1 MPKSK
6 TKASAEKAS
15 VSLPPGCLESREK
28 MRKYLESL
36 GEPSYLRFASSLIPE
51 LPVERFLGIRLPL
64 LRKIARRIAA
74 DRWEEWL
81 SRAGQDSF
89 EEVMLQGMVIGYG
102 LDDMDRRAGRAR
114 RPRGQAEHGQDEHGQ
129 EERDQEERDQEELLG
144 EARRLICWFL
154 PRIDNW
160 SVCDSFCSTLK
171 IAGRHRAQLWPFVTG
186 CLRSGEEYTARF
198 GAVMLLDYYV
208 DREYLG
214 EALAELEQVDQDS
227 YYVKMAV
234 AWALSMFY
242 LEFPKETEAFLEACR
257 LDDFTYNKTLQ
268 KICESRR
275 ADREMKERVRAM
287 RRGKLI
293 KND

>member
-1 MPKSK
+1 MPKNK
-6 TKASAEKAS
+6 TKASAANAP
-15 VSLPPGCLESREK
+15 VILPPGCLESREK

-64 LRKIARRIAA
+64 LRKVARHIAA

-81 SRAGQDSF
+81 PRAGEDSF

-102 LDDMDRRAGRAR
+102 LDNMERRAGGAR
-114 RPRGQAEHGQDEHGQ
+114 RLRGQ
-129 EERDQEERDQEELLG
+129 EEHGREERRQEELLG
-144 EARRLICWFL
+144 EARRLIRWFL
-154 PRIDNW
+154 PKIDNW

-171 IAGRHRAQLWPFVTG
+171 IAGRHRAQLWPFVLD
-186 CLRSGEEYTARF
+186 CLRSGEEYTVRF
-198 GAVMLLDYYV
+198 GAVLLLDYYV
-208 DREYLG
+208 DRAYLG
-214 EALAELEQVDQDS
+214 EALAELERVDHDS

-242 LEFPKETEAFLEACR
+242 LEFPKETGAFFADCR
-257 LDDFTYNKTLQ
+257 LDDFTYHKALQ

-287 RRGKLI
+287 GRKSEEGQEGKS
-293 KND
+293 

>member
-1 MPKSK
+1 MPKNK
-6 TKASAEKAS
+6 TKASAANAP
-15 VSLPPGCLESREK
+15 VILPPGCLESREK

-64 LRKIARRIAA
+64 LRKVARHIAA

-81 SRAGQDSF
+81 PRAGEDSF

-102 LDDMDRRAGRAR
+102 LDNMERRAGGAR
-114 RPRGQAEHGQDEHGQ
+114 RLRGQ
-129 EERDQEERDQEELLG
+129 EEHGREERRQEELLG
-144 EARRLICWFL
+144 EARRLIRWFL
-154 PRIDNW
+154 PKIDNW

-171 IAGRHRAQLWPFVTG
+171 IAGRHRAQLWPFVLD
-186 CLRSGEEYTARF
+186 CLRSGEEYTVRF
-198 GAVMLLDYYV
+198 GAVLLLDYYV
-208 DREYLG
+208 DRAYLG
-214 EALAELEQVDQDS
+214 EALAELERVDHDS

-242 LEFPKETEAFLEACR
+242 LEFPKETGAFLADCR
-257 LDDFTYNKTLQ
+257 LDDFTYHKALQ

-275 ADREMKERVRAM
+275 ADREMKERVRTM
-287 RRGKLI
+287 RRKSGEGQEGKS
-293 KND
+293 

>member
-15 VSLPPGCLESREK
+15 ISLPLGCLESREK

-81 SRAGQDSF
+81 SRAGEDCF

-102 LDDMDRRAGRAR
+102 LDYMERRAGGAR
-114 RPRGQAEHGQDEHGQ
+114 GP
-129 EERDQEERDQEELLG
+129 RDQEELLG
-144 EARRLICWFL
+144 KARRLIRWFL

-171 IAGRHRAQLWPFVTG
+171 IVGRHRAQLWPFVLG

-198 GAVMLLDYYV
+198 GAVLLLDYYV
-208 DREYLG
+208 DRAYLG
-214 EALAELEQVDQDS
+214 EALAELERVDHDS

-242 LEFPKETEAFLEACR
+242 LEYPKETEAFLADCR
-257 LDDFTYNKTLQ
+257 LDDFTYNKALQ

-287 RRGKLI
+287 RRKSREG
-293 KND
+293 

>member
-1 MPKSK
+1 MPKNK
-6 TKASAEKAS
+6 TKASAANAP
-15 VSLPPGCLESREK
+15 VILPPGCLESREK

-51 LPVERFLGIRLPL
+51 LPVEWFLGIRLPL
-64 LRKIARRIAA
+64 LRKVARRIAA

-81 SRAGQDSF
+81 PRAGEDSF

-102 LDDMDRRAGRAR
+102 LDNMERRAGGA
-114 RPRGQAEHGQDEHGQ
+114 
-129 EERDQEERDQEELLG
+129 QEELLG
-144 EARRLICWFL
+144 EARRLIRWFL
-154 PRIDNW
+154 PKIDNW

-171 IAGRHRAQLWPFVTG
+171 IAGRHRAQLWPFVLD
-186 CLRSGEEYTARF
+186 CLRSGEEYTVRF
-198 GAVMLLDYYV
+198 GAVLLLDYYV
-208 DREYLG
+208 DRAYLG
-214 EALAELEQVDQDS
+214 EALAELERVDHDS

-242 LEFPKETEAFLEACR
+242 LEFPKETGAFLADCR
-257 LDDFTYNKTLQ
+257 LDDFTYHKALQ

-287 RRGKLI
+287 RRKSGEGQEGKS
-293 KND
+293 

>member
-114 RPRGQAEHGQDEHGQ
+114 RPRGQEEHGQDEHGQ
-129 EERDQEERDQEELLG
+129 EERDQEKLLG

>member
-1 MPKSK
+1 MPKNK
-6 TKASAEKAS
+6 TKASAANAP
-15 VSLPPGCLESREK
+15 VILPPGCLESREK

-36 GEPSYLRFASSLIPE
+36 GEPFYLQFASSLIPE

-64 LRKIARRIAA
+64 LRKVARHIAA

-81 SRAGQDSF
+81 PRAGEDSF

-102 LDDMDRRAGRAR
+102 LDNMERRAGGAR
-114 RPRGQAEHGQDEHGQ
+114 RLRGQ
-129 EERDQEERDQEELLG
+129 EEHGREERRQEELLG
-144 EARRLICWFL
+144 EARRLIRWFL
-154 PRIDNW
+154 PKIDNW

-171 IAGRHRAQLWPFVTG
+171 IAGRHRAQLWPFVLD
-186 CLRSGEEYTARF
+186 CLRSGEEYTVRF
-198 GAVMLLDYYV
+198 GAVLLLDYYV
-208 DREYLG
+208 DRAYLG
-214 EALAELEQVDQDS
+214 EALAELERVDHDS

-242 LEFPKETEAFLEACR
+242 LEFPKETGAFFADCR
-257 LDDFTYNKTLQ
+257 LDDFTYHKALQ

-287 RRGKLI
+287 GRKSGEGQEGKS
-293 KND
+293 

>member
-1 MPKSK
+1 MPKNK
-6 TKASAEKAS
+6 TKASAANAP
-15 VSLPPGCLESREK
+15 VILPPGCLESREK

-64 LRKIARRIAA
+64 LRKVARRIAA

-81 SRAGQDSF
+81 PRAGEDSF

-102 LDDMDRRAGRAR
+102 LDNMERRAGGAR
-114 RPRGQAEHGQDEHGQ
+114 RLRGQ
-129 EERDQEERDQEELLG
+129 EEHGREERGQEELLG
-144 EARRLICWFL
+144 EARRLIRWFL
-154 PRIDNW
+154 PKIDNW

-171 IAGRHRAQLWPFVTG
+171 IASRHRAQLWPFVLD
-186 CLRSGEEYTARF
+186 CLRSGEEYTVRF
-198 GAVMLLDYYV
+198 GAVLLLDYYV
-208 DREYLG
+208 DRAYLG
-214 EALAELEQVDQDS
+214 EALAELERVDHDS

-242 LEFPKETEAFLEACR
+242 LEFPKETGAFLADCR
-257 LDDFTYNKTLQ
+257 LDDFTYHKALQ

-275 ADREMKERVRAM
+275 ADREMKERVRTM
-287 RRGKLI
+287 GRKSGEGQEGKS
-293 KND
+293 

>member
-1 MPKSK
+1 M
-6 TKASAEKAS
+6 
-15 VSLPPGCLESREK
+15 ESREK

-102 LDDMDRRAGRAR
+102 LDNMERRAGGAR
-114 RPRGQAEHGQDEHGQ
+114 RLRGQ
-129 EERDQEERDQEELLG
+129 EEHGREERGQEELLG

>member
-1 MPKSK
+1 MPGSK
-6 TKASAEKAS
+6 TKASAAKAP

-64 LRKIARRIAA
+64 LRKVARRIAA

-81 SRAGQDSF
+81 PRAGQDSF

-102 LDDMDRRAGRAR
+102 LDDMERRSGRER
-114 RPRGQAEHGQDEHGQ
+114 RPQG
-129 EERDQEERDQEELLG
+129 QEELLG
-144 EARRLICWFL
+144 EARRLIRWFL
-154 PRIDNW
+154 PKIDNW

-171 IAGRHRAQLWPFVTG
+171 IAGRYRAQLWPFVLD
-186 CLRSGEEYTARF
+186 CLRSGEEYTIRF
-198 GAVMLLDYYV
+198 GAVLLLDYYV
-208 DREYLG
+208 DREYLR
-214 EALAELEQVDQDS
+214 EALAELERVDHDS

-234 AWALSMFY
+234 AWALSLFY
-242 LEFPKETEAFLEACR
+242 LEFPEEMEVFLEDCR

-275 ADREMKERVRAM
+275 ADRERKERVRAM
-287 RRGKLI
+287 RRKSREGQEGKS
-293 KND
+293 

>member
-1 MPKSK
+1 MPKNK
-6 TKASAEKAS
+6 TKASAANAP
-15 VSLPPGCLESREK
+15 VILPPGCLESREK

-64 LRKIARRIAA
+64 LRKVARRIAA

-81 SRAGQDSF
+81 PRAGEDSF

-102 LDDMDRRAGRAR
+102 LDNMERRAGGAR
-114 RPRGQAEHGQDEHGQ
+114 GLRGREEQGREGRGQ
-129 EERDQEERDQEELLG
+129 EEL
-144 EARRLICWFL
+144 
-154 PRIDNW
+154 
-160 SVCDSFCSTLK
+160 
-171 IAGRHRAQLWPFVTG
+171 
-186 CLRSGEEYTARF
+186 
-198 GAVMLLDYYV
+198 
-208 DREYLG
+208 LG
-214 EALAELEQVDQDS
+214 EALAELERVDHDS

-242 LEFPKETEAFLEACR
+242 LEFPKETGAFLADCR
-257 LDDFTYNKTLQ
+257 LDDFTYHKALQ

-287 RRGKLI
+287 RRKSGEGQEGKS
-293 KND
+293 

>member
-1 MPKSK
+1 MPKNK
-6 TKASAEKAS
+6 TKASAANAP
-15 VSLPPGCLESREK
+15 VILPPGCLESREK

-36 GEPSYLRFASSLIPE
+36 GEPFYLQFASSLIPE

-64 LRKIARRIAA
+64 LRKVARRIAA

-81 SRAGQDSF
+81 PRAGEDSF

-102 LDDMDRRAGRAR
+102 LDNMERRAGGAR
-114 RPRGQAEHGQDEHGQ
+114 RLRGQ
-129 EERDQEERDQEELLG
+129 EEHGREERRQEELLG
-144 EARRLICWFL
+144 EARRLIRWFL
-154 PRIDNW
+154 PKIDNW

-171 IAGRHRAQLWPFVTG
+171 IAGRHRAQLWPFVLD
-186 CLRSGEEYTARF
+186 CLRSGEEYTVRF
-198 GAVMLLDYYV
+198 GAVLLLDYYV
-208 DREYLG
+208 DRAYLG
-214 EALAELEQVDQDS
+214 EALAELERVDHDS

-242 LEFPKETEAFLEACR
+242 LEFPKETGAFFADCR
-257 LDDFTYNKTLQ
+257 LDDFTYHKALQ

-287 RRGKLI
+287 GRKSGDGQEGKS
-293 KND
+293 

>member
-1 MPKSK
+1 MPKNK
-6 TKASAEKAS
+6 TKASAANAP
-15 VSLPPGCLESREK
+15 VSLPPGCLESRGT

-51 LPVERFLGIRLPL
+51 LPVEWFLGIRLPL
-64 LRKIARRIAA
+64 LRKVARRIAA

-81 SRAGQDSF
+81 PRAGEDSF

-102 LDDMDRRAGRAR
+102 LDNMERRAGGA
-114 RPRGQAEHGQDEHGQ
+114 
-129 EERDQEERDQEELLG
+129 QEELLG
-144 EARRLICWFL
+144 EARRLIRWFL
-154 PRIDNW
+154 PKIDNW

-171 IAGRHRAQLWPFVTG
+171 IAGRHRAQLWPFVCD
-186 CLRSGEEYTARF
+186 CLRSGEEYTVRF
-198 GAVMLLDYYV
+198 GAVLLLDYYV
-208 DREYLG
+208 DRAYLG
-214 EALAELEQVDQDS
+214 EALAELERVDHDS

-242 LEFPKETEAFLEACR
+242 LEFPKETGAFLADCR
-257 LDDFTYNKTLQ
+257 LDDFTYHKTLQ

-287 RRGKLI
+287 GRKSGEGQEGKS
-293 KND
+293 

>member
-129 EERDQEERDQEELLG
+129 EERDQEKLLG

-171 IAGRHRAQLWPFVTG
+171 IVGRHRAQLWPFVTG

-242 LEFPKETEAFLEACR
+242 LEFPEETEAFLEACR

>member
-36 GEPSYLRFASSLIPE
+36 GEHSYLRFASSLIPE

-129 EERDQEERDQEELLG
+129 EERDQEKLLG

-242 LEFPKETEAFLEACR
+242 LEFPEETEAFLEACR

>member
-15 VSLPPGCLESREK
+15 VSLPLGCLESREK

-81 SRAGQDSF
+81 SRAGEDCF

-102 LDDMDRRAGRAR
+102 LDYMERRAGGAR
-114 RPRGQAEHGQDEHGQ
+114 GP
-129 EERDQEERDQEELLG
+129 RDQEELLG
-144 EARRLICWFL
+144 KARRLIRWFL
-154 PRIDNW
+154 PKIDNW

-171 IAGRHRAQLWPFVTG
+171 IAGRHRAQLWPFVLD
-186 CLRSGEEYTARF
+186 CLRSGEEYTVRF
-198 GAVMLLDYYV
+198 GAVLLLDYYV
-208 DREYLG
+208 DRAYLG
-214 EALAELEQVDQDS
+214 EALAELERVDHDS

-242 LEFPKETEAFLEACR
+242 LEFPKETGAFFAACR
-257 LDDFTYNKTLQ
+257 LDDFTYHKALQ

-287 RRGKLI
+287 GRKSGEGQEGKS
-293 KND
+293 

>member
-15 VSLPPGCLESREK
+15 VSLPLGCLESREK

-81 SRAGQDSF
+81 SRAGEDCF

-102 LDDMDRRAGRAR
+102 LDDMERRAGRAR
-114 RPRGQAEHGQDEHGQ
+114 RLRGQ
-129 EERDQEERDQEELLG
+129 EEHGREERGQEELLG

>member
-129 EERDQEERDQEELLG
+129 EERDQEKLLG

-242 LEFPKETEAFLEACR
+242 LEFPEETEAFLEACR

>member
-15 VSLPPGCLESREK
+15 VSLPLGCLESREK

-81 SRAGQDSF
+81 SRAGEDCF

-129 EERDQEERDQEELLG
+129 EERDQEKLLG

>member
-6 TKASAEKAS
+6 TKASGEKAS

-36 GEPSYLRFASSLIPE
+36 GEPYYLRFASSLIPE

-129 EERDQEERDQEELLG
+129 EERDQEKLLG

>member
-129 EERDQEERDQEELLG
+129 EERGQEELLG

-242 LEFPKETEAFLEACR
+242 LEFPEETEAFLEACR

>member
-1 MPKSK
+1 MPKNK
-6 TKASAEKAS
+6 TKASAANAP
-15 VSLPPGCLESREK
+15 VILPPGCLESREK

-36 GEPSYLRFASSLIPE
+36 GEPFYLQFASSLIPE

-64 LRKIARRIAA
+64 LRKVARRIAA

-81 SRAGQDSF
+81 PRAGKDSF

-102 LDDMDRRAGRAR
+102 LDNMERRAGGAR
-114 RPRGQAEHGQDEHGQ
+114 RLRGQ
-129 EERDQEERDQEELLG
+129 EEHGREERRQEELLG
-144 EARRLICWFL
+144 EARRLIRWFL
-154 PRIDNW
+154 PKIDNW

-171 IAGRHRAQLWPFVTG
+171 IAGRHRAQLWPFVLD
-186 CLRSGEEYTARF
+186 CLRSGEEYTVRF
-198 GAVMLLDYYV
+198 GAVLLLDYYV
-208 DREYLG
+208 DRAYLG
-214 EALAELEQVDQDS
+214 EALAELERVDHDS

-242 LEFPKETEAFLEACR
+242 LEFPKETGAFFADCR
-257 LDDFTYNKTLQ
+257 LDDFTYHKALQ

-287 RRGKLI
+287 GRKSGEGQEGKS
-293 KND
+293 

>member
-64 LRKIARRIAA
+64 LRKVARRIAA
-74 DRWEEWL
+74 DR
-81 SRAGQDSF
+81 R
-89 EEVMLQGMVIGYG
+89 
-102 LDDMDRRAGRAR
+102 
-114 RPRGQAEHGQDEHGQ
+114 
-129 EERDQEERDQEELLG
+129 EERGQEELLG
-144 EARRLICWFL
+144 EARRLIRWFL
-154 PRIDNW
+154 PKIDNW

-171 IAGRHRAQLWPFVTG
+171 IAGRHRAQLWPFVLD
-186 CLRSGEEYTARF
+186 CLRSGEEYTVRF
-198 GAVMLLDYYV
+198 GAVLLLDYYV
-208 DREYLG
+208 DRAYLG
-214 EALAELEQVDQDS
+214 EALAELERVDHDS

-242 LEFPKETEAFLEACR
+242 LEFPEKTGAFLADCR
-257 LDDFTYNKTLQ
+257 LDDFTYHKTLQ

-275 ADREMKERVRAM
+275 ADREMKERVRTM
-287 RRGKLI
+287 RRKSGEGQEGES
-293 KND
+293 

>member
-1 MPKSK
+1 MPRSK
-6 TKASAEKAS
+6 TKASATKAS
-15 VSLPPGCLESREK
+15 VSLPPGCLESRET

-51 LPVERFLGIRLPL
+51 LPAERFLGIRLPL
-64 LRKIARRIAA
+64 LRKVARRIAA

-81 SRAGQDSF
+81 PRAGEDCF

-102 LDDMDRRAGRAR
+102 LDYMERRAGGAR
-114 RPRGQAEHGQDEHGQ
+114 GP
-129 EERDQEERDQEELLG
+129 RDQEELLG
-144 EARRLICWFL
+144 KARRLIRWFL
-154 PRIDNW
+154 PKIDNW

-171 IAGRHRAQLWPFVTG
+171 IVGRHRAQLWPFVLG

-198 GAVMLLDYYV
+198 GAVLLLDYYV
-208 DREYLG
+208 DRAYLG
-214 EALAELEQVDQDS
+214 EALAELERVDHDS

-242 LEFPKETEAFLEACR
+242 LENPKETEAFLADCR
-257 LDDFTYNKTLQ
+257 LDDFTYNKALQ

-287 RRGKLI
+287 RRKSREG
-293 KND
+293 

>member
-1 MPKSK
+1 MPKNK
-6 TKASAEKAS
+6 TKASAANAP
-15 VSLPPGCLESREK
+15 VILPPGCLESREK

-64 LRKIARRIAA
+64 LRKVARHIAA

-81 SRAGQDSF
+81 PRAGEDSF

-102 LDDMDRRAGRAR
+102 LDNMERRAGGAR
-114 RPRGQAEHGQDEHGQ
+114 RLRGQ
-129 EERDQEERDQEELLG
+129 EEHGREERGQEELLG
-144 EARRLICWFL
+144 EDRRLIRWFL
-154 PRIDNW
+154 PKIDNW

-171 IAGRHRAQLWPFVTG
+171 IAGRHRAQLWPFVLD
-186 CLRSGEEYTARF
+186 CLRSGEEYTVRF
-198 GAVMLLDYYV
+198 GAVLLLDYYV
-208 DREYLG
+208 DRAYLG
-214 EALAELEQVDQDS
+214 EALAELERVDHDS

-242 LEFPKETEAFLEACR
+242 LEFPKETGAFLADCR
-257 LDDFTYNKTLQ
+257 LDDFTYHKALQ

-287 RRGKLI
+287 GRKSGEGQEEKS
-293 KND
+293 

>member
-1 MPKSK
+1 MPKNK
-6 TKASAEKAS
+6 TKASAANAP
-15 VSLPPGCLESREK
+15 VILPPGCLESREK

-51 LPVERFLGIRLPL
+51 LPVEWFLGIRLPL
-64 LRKIARRIAA
+64 LRKVARRIAA

-81 SRAGQDSF
+81 PRAGEDSF

-102 LDDMDRRAGRAR
+102 LDNMERRAGGAR
-114 RPRGQAEHGQDEHGQ
+114 GLRGQ
-129 EERDQEERDQEELLG
+129 EEHGREERGQEELLG
-144 EARRLICWFL
+144 EARRLIRWFL
-154 PRIDNW
+154 PKIDNW

-171 IAGRHRAQLWPFVTG
+171 IAGRHRAQLWPFVLD
-186 CLRSGEEYTARF
+186 CLRSGEEYTVRF
-198 GAVMLLDYYV
+198 GAVLLLDYYV
-208 DREYLG
+208 DGAYLG
-214 EALAELEQVDQDS
+214 EALAELERVDHDS

-242 LEFPKETEAFLEACR
+242 LEFPKETGAFLADCR
-257 LDDFTYNKTLQ
+257 LDDFTYHKALQ

-287 RRGKLI
+287 GRKSGEGQEGKS
-293 KND
+293 

>member
-15 VSLPPGCLESREK
+15 VSLPLGCLESREK

-81 SRAGQDSF
+81 SRAGEDCF

-129 EERDQEERDQEELLG
+129 EERDQEKLLG

-171 IAGRHRAQLWPFVTG
+171 IVGRHRAQLWPFVTG

-242 LEFPKETEAFLEACR
+242 LEFPKETGAFLADCR
-257 LDDFTYNKTLQ
+257 LDDFTYHKALQ

-275 ADREMKERVRAM
+275 ADREMKERVRTM
-287 RRGKLI
+287 GRKSGEGQEGKS
-293 KND
+293 